1 MQKVSKAYKES
12 MKSSLRE
19 RAYIMLSFGLV
30 NQEAQAK
37 ARIDEN
43 GEFAYFSNA
52 STIFSEKS
60 SFPVYA
66 TLEEDFTRVDGSML
80 FLPRPN
86 ESGNYMDTGIISE
99 DLISEGQYELLIQL
113 NMVATDFM
121 GITINFGE
129 NYPVDFDMVG
139 SSGQVIEFRG
149 NDKAEFN
156 TEEVLF
162 DTTSVRLIF
171 YRMKN
176 PQSRLRI
183 YSIRFGFGLVYYN
196 DSVLASSLES
206 YVSPVGADV
215 PQIDFMVQLKNY
227 DHYFNVDNPKSAINF
242 LETGQ
247 QMEIF
252 YGYQLPNGGEIEWVR
267 GNRLLCSEW
276 ESDDYTATIRCQD
289 IFRNM
294 DSEYFKGVYSSAGK
308 SYFQLAQEILADAGE
323 TDYYIDPR
331 LHNLYTK
338 NPLPRVQH
346 KEALQII
353 ANACRCVLSQTRY
366 GTIQIKS
373 SFTPEAS
380 VSANEEAP
388 YSKVGNIMNDDPKV
402 EYATLAQ
409 DYTTADGT
417 MYFLPR
423 NVSGNV
429 LHTGFVSA
437 EVSDA
442 DGNFI
447 TNPVLTVTQEAVCMY
462 YGLKMIFGHSLPAGM
477 VIRTYNDGSLVEEYE
492 VEEEITKNFVLL
504 HTFDDF
510 DTMQIE
516 FTKTAN
522 PYNRITVNHFS
533 FGDVT
538 EFTMTRMDMTS
549 SPKAIKQEL
558 VREVI
563 VPCYSYQ
570 SGTAEESLISEEITV
585 QAGTTET
592 FFVGEPSY
600 NFRAM
605 LDDSESGVSIT
616 AWGNYYVTLHFTV
629 GGTYRL
635 EVMGWRYKIVERY
648 ATKVLNNR
656 GKTVKWANPLISD
669 MTMATDL
676 AEWLGEYYTAGVEY
690 EYSTRGNPEIDANDI
705 VYQENEFHDGMK
717 VNIYRQTINFNQSFS
732 GKVTARRIGG

>member
-37 ARIDEN
+37 ARIDES
-43 GEFAYFSNA
+43 GDFAYFSNSA
-52 STIFSEKS
+52 TLFSDKAN
-60 SFPVYA
+60 FPVYA
-66 TLEEDFTRVDGSML
+66 TLEENFTKVDGSMF
-80 FLPRPN
+80 FLPRRN
-86 ESGNYMDTGIISE
+86 ASDSYYDTGLVSGS
-99 DLISEGQYELLIQL
+99 LVSKARYELLIQL
-113 NMVATDFM
+113 NMAATDFM

-129 NYPVDFDMVG
+129 NYPVDFDMVS

-149 NDKAEFN
+149 NTEEVFS
-156 TEEVLF
+156 TEEVLEN
-162 DTTSVRLIF
+162 TTYVKLIF
-171 YRMKN
+171 YTMKN
-176 PQSRLRI
+176 PDSRLRV

-247 QMEIF
+247 EMEIF
-252 YGYQLPNGGEIEWVR
+252 YGYQLPNSEEVEWVR

-294 DSEYFKGVYSSAGK
+294 DSEYYKGVYNSAGK
-308 SYFQLAQEILADAGE
+308 SYFELAQEILADAGE

-331 LHNLYTK
+331 LKKLFTK

-353 ANACRCVLSQTRY
+353 ANACRCVLSQTRF

-373 SFTPEAS
+373 SFIPDAS
-380 VSANEEAP
+380 VSANNEAP
-388 YSKVGNIMNDDPKV
+388 YSQVGNILNEDPKV
-402 EYATLAQ
+402 EYASLAQ
-409 DYTTADGT
+409 DYTPVNGA

-423 NVSGNV
+423 NLSGNV
-429 LHTGFVSA
+429 LNTGYVSG
-437 EVSDA
+437 EISDA
-442 DGNFI
+442 NGEFS
-447 TNPVLTVTQEAVCMY
+447 TNPVITIVQEAACMY
-462 YGLKMIFGHSLPAGM
+462 YGVKFVFGHALPAG
-477 VIRTYNDGSLVEEYE
+477 IIIHTYNNGELVTEYE
-492 VEEEITKNFVLL
+492 VDDEITQTLVVL
-504 HTFDDF
+504 HDFDDF

-516 FTKTAN
+516 FTKTAT
-522 PYNRITVNHFS
+522 PHNRITVNYFA

-538 EFTMTRMDMTS
+538 DFTMTRTDMTS

-558 VREVI
+558 VKEVI

-570 SGTAEESLISEEITV
+570 TGNAEESLVSEEITV
-585 QAGTTET
+585 QAGDTET

-600 NFRAM
+600 NFKA
-605 LDDSESGVSIT
+605 LLNDSPNGVTIT
-616 AWGNYYVTLHFTV
+616 AWGNYYVTLRFSV
-629 GGTYRL
+629 SGTFRL
-635 EVMGWRYKIVERY
+635 EVLGYRYKIVERY
-648 ATKVLNNR
+648 ATKVLNSR
-656 GKTVKWANPLISD
+656 GKTVKWENPLISD
-669 MTMATDL
+669 MTMAADL

-690 EYSTRGNPEIDANDI
+690 EYNTRGNPEIDANDI
-705 VYQENEFHDGMK
+705 VYQENEFHEGMK
-717 VNIYRQTINFNQSFS
+717 VTIYRETINFNQSFS